1 MVADPAETALT
12 LPLASTVATA
22 VLELLHVTFLL
33 VAVVGFIVAVNVS
46 LAPTV
51 IDSVVL
57 FNETPVTGIVTVTVH
72 VAVLLPSAVVTV
84 IVAVPP
90 PFAVTVPLE
99 TVATEV
105 FELLH
110 VTFVLD
116 AFEGVMVAVS
126 VPVLL
131 TPERVIVVLSRET
144 PVTGIV
150 TVTEHVT
157 VLSPALAVMVA
168 VPLPTAVTLPLASTV
183 ATEVLELDQ
192 VTLLSVAFSGSTVA
206 TSVEVPPT
214 CNVIVD
220 LSKEIEE
227 TAIVVG

>member
-1 MVADPAETALT
+1 M
-12 LPLASTVATA
+12 
-22 VLELLHVTFLL
+22 LELLHVTFLF
-33 VAVVGFIVAVNVS
+33 VAVVGAIVAVNVS
-46 LAPTV
+46 LAPIV
-51 IDSVVL
+51 SDRVVL
-57 FNETPVTGIVTVTVH
+57 FKEILVTGIVTVTVH

-84 IVAVPP
+84 MVAVPAP
-90 PFAVTVPLE
+90 LAVTVPLE
-99 TVATEV
+99 TVATAV
-105 FELLH
+105 LELLH
-110 VTFVLD
+110 VTLVLD

-126 VPVLL
+126 FPVLL
-131 TPERVIVVLSRET
+131 IPERVIVVLSRET
-144 PVTGIV
+144 PVTGTV
-150 TVTEHVT
+150 TVTVQVA
-157 VLSPALAVMVA
+157 VLSPTLAVMVA